1 MAARSKTRHDLDDA
15 SLGKYLATQ
24 LPSLKLPVISA
35 KIGYGQSNPTYFVD
49 DAAYVSLSLRKP
61 RSIKSK
67 NQALPRVTQVLNLL
81 ENSGVRYILRKRP
94 SGVIISPVAHQV
106 DREFRVLDALG
117 KVDFPVP
124 KVYCLCEDASVI
136 GTSFY
141 VSLLF
146 SHDFLLWECQEEKE
160 LKPRQVMEF
169 VKGRIIT
176 DPDLGV
182 LSPQDRRK
190 A

>member
-1 MAARSKTRHDLDDA
+1 MMLRTYLFLSEN
-15 SLGKYLATQ
+15 LGQ
-24 LPSLKLPVISA
+24 PSQRIKH
-35 KIGYGQSNPTYFVD
+35 YPT
-49 DAAYVSLSLRKP
+49 LQ
-61 RSIKSK
+61 
-67 NQALPRVTQVLNLL
+67 QALNLR

-141 VSLLF
+141 VSLPF